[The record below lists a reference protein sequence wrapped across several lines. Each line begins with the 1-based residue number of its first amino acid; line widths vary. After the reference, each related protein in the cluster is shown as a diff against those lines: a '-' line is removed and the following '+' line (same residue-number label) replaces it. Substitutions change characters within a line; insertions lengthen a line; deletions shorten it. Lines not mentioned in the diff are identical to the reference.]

1 MTKRQRRRLA
11 KAKLDV
17 AVALRPHTET
27 ALLWKKLGKVDL
39 SAFIKSAPRDPQK

>member
-11 KAKLDV
+11 RAKLDV

-27 ALLWKKLGKVDL
+27 ALLWKKLGQALKTI
-39 SAFIKSAPRDPQK
+39 SKPPSK